1 MDEAEFDKFAKEYK
15 ELHQGVIGAS
25 GESVEF
31 FAEYKVKDT
40 VALIKEYG
48 LPSNL
53 SILDFGSGIGG
64 SVPYFLKYLPQG
76 QLTCLDV
83 SRKSLDIGTGR
94 FKGKARFIH
103 FDGQRIPLDD
113 NTFHAVF
120 TACVFHH
127 IPHAEHER
135 LLTEIRRILK
145 PGGIFI
151 AFEHNPSNFL
161 TVKAVNACA
170 FDENAVLIRGRN
182 FRRLLH
188 KNGFERDI
196 LRYRIFFPGP
206 FRVLRPLE
214 RFMTRIP
221 FGAQYYVCAQ
231 KSS

>member
-31 FAEYKVKDT
+31 FAEYKVRDT
-40 VALIKEYG
+40 VACIKEHA
-48 LPSNL
+48 LPPNL

-64 SVPYFLKYLPQG
+64 SVPYFLKYLPQC

-103 FDGQRIPLDD
+103 FDGQQIPLDD
-113 NTFHAVF
+113 NSFHAVF

-127 IPHAEHER
+127 IPHDAHEK
-135 LLTEIRRILK
+135 LLKEIRRILK

-151 AFEHNPSNFL
+151 AFEHNPNNFL
-161 TVKAVNACA
+161 TVRVVNACP
-170 FDENAVLIRGRN
+170 FDENAVLIRGKN
-182 FRRLLH
+182 FRRLLQ
-188 KNGFERDI
+188 KTGFKQDI
-196 LRYRIFFPGP
+196 LRYRLFFPGP
-206 FRVLRPLE
+206 LRALRPLE
-214 RFMTRIP
+214 RFMTWIP
-221 FGAQYYVCAQ
+221 FGAQYYVSAQ
-231 KSS
+231 KSA